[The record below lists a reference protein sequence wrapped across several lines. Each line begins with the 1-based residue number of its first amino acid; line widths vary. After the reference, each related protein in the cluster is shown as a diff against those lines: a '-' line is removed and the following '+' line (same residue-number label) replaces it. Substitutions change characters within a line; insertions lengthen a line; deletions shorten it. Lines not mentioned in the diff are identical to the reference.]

1 MSQDDPVFFPA
12 PPAPEDESQETTPL
26 EEMIMQIDS
35 QPLPDRQLPERQL
48 PEGQSEAEM
57 APLQEVHQDDD
68 QQEGDQQDNDK
79 DEDAFRTTGEVADML
94 NVPAHVLRF
103 WGARF
108 GEIRPVK
115 GQGGRR
121 YYREEDVEFLRGLR
135 RLLYEEGYTIKGVHR
150 IVRKK
155 GLEFVRGKGES
166 STQNHDDPLDQ
177 ILHGLVA
184 DLEQIKERLY
194 KLAA

>member
-1 MSQDDPVFFPA
+1 MSQDDPVFF
-12 PPAPEDESQETTPL
+12 PAPEDESQETTPL

-35 QPLPDRQLPERQL
+35 RQLPFGQLPDRQM
-48 PEGQSEAEM
+48 PEGQLEDEM
-57 APLQEVHQDDD
+57 TPRQEVQQEDD
-68 QQEGDQQDNDK
+68 QQEDDQQEDDK

-184 DLEQIKERLY
+184 DLEQIKERLH

>member
-12 PPAPEDESQETTPL
+12 PEDESQETTPF

-35 QPLPDRQLPERQL
+35 QQLPDRQLPEGQL
-48 PEGQSEAEM
+48 EDEM
-57 APLQEVHQDDD
+57 TPLQEV
-68 QQEGDQQDNDK
+68 QQEDDQQDNDK

-184 DLEQIKERLY
+184 DLEQIKERLH